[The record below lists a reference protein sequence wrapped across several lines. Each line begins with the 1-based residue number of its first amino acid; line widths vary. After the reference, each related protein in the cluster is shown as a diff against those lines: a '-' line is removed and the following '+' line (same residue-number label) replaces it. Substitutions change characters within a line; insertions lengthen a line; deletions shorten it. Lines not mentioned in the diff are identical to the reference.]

1 MTFSTKKLR
10 LSLIILAII
19 ALVAVVARML
29 YKQTTQ
35 TEEKTVAVEMPKK
48 SIKKPPVVR
57 TVRAYTEKSHP
68 TPNFEPNR
76 RNTVE
81 GVILHHTAEPT
92 VERSLAVLTSTT
104 KRVGTHVVIDL
115 DGTRYIMAKPNV
127 VTFHAGRSVLHGKEG
142 CNDFTI
148 GIEFQG
154 NTLETPLTE
163 DQIHSAIEYL
173 KPIMLK
179 YKIPLANVV
188 THEMVRNAY
197 MRKYP
202 KKRCSGKV
210 DITQKE
216 YIRFM
221 NELKKDLPQI

>member
-1 MTFSTKKLR
+1 MTISIKKLS

-19 ALVAVVARML
+19 ALAAVVARM
-29 YKQTTQ
+29 YFKRTAQ
-35 TEEKTVAVEMPKK
+35 TEEKTIVVKVPKRN
-48 SIKKPPVVR
+48 IKNKPKVR
-57 TVRAYTEKSHP
+57 TIRTYTENAYP
-68 TPNFEPNR
+68 TPNIEPKR

-92 VERSLAVLTSTT
+92 IERSLAVLTSTT

-115 DGTRYIMAKPNV
+115 DGTRYVMAKPTV
-127 VTFHAGRSVLHGKEG
+127 VTFHAGRSILHGKEG

-154 NTLETPLTE
+154 NTLEAPLTE

-173 KPIMLK
+173 KPILSK
-179 YKIPLANVV
+179 YKIPIANVV

-210 DITQKE
+210 DITQEE
-216 YIRFM
+216 YFRFM
-221 NELKKDLPQI
+221 NELKKGLAAK